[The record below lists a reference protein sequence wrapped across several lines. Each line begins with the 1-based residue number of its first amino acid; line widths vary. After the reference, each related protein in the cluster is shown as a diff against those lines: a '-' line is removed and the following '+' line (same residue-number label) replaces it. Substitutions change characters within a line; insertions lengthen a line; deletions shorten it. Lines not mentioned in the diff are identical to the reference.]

1 MKAMRMKGMNILKR
15 FLVLGLCLALL
26 AGCAWAEPAGD
37 MTGNLSHLGEL
48 PDGRQMFH
56 RRLLSDAQDKIL
68 ADSLLCLNR
77 DMTVSWEYTEP
88 DEEAG
93 YPWYMAVR
101 PDGTVAVIYLEEIGD
116 EDTDPAQCGMKL
128 TLKFFTQEGEPT
140 GGTVTLPYRSANIY
154 QCQPSFFVAQYWDEY
169 GMKVFDTLDWDGN
182 VLDRKGEYDPEDN
195 RFAMVEEEDGVLFF
209 GMAEVQNGRAVI
221 MKKESVTGNKLWET
235 MLDFQ
240 WEMADQA
247 GVTDAVRTADG
258 GYAVLVREREVQG
271 FFDYVWRIAL
281 VKLDDHGTVQWV
293 SRELFGA
300 LDEVTNSLLAAW
312 NGKIV
317 ACCVPEGT
325 DWYKLETPR
334 IFRWFDEAGKDL
346 GTTKLELKPEDFP
359 EMKAYLESGKAAP
372 QIDCGFS
379 GMEMNARA
387 DGLEAC
393 VKANFHEGQG
403 DETGEFICDSTIL
416 VKVPEP

>member
-1 MKAMRMKGMNILKR
+1 MKATGMKGTNILKR
-15 FLVLGLCLALL
+15 LLALALCLALTGACAL
-26 AGCAWAEPAGD
+26 AETAGD
-37 MTGNLSHLGEL
+37 TAENLSYLGEL

-56 RRLLSDAQDKIL
+56 RRLLDEKNEIL
-68 ADSLLCLNR
+68 ADTLLCLNR
-77 DMTVSWEYTEP
+77 DKTVSWEYTEP

-116 EDTDPAQCGMKL
+116 EDTDPAQWGMKL
-128 TLKFFTQEGEPT
+128 TLKFFTQEGKTT
-140 GGTVTLPYRSANIY
+140 GGTVALPYRSANIY
-154 QCQPSFFVAQYWDEY
+154 QCQPSFFVVQSWDKY
-169 GMKVFDTLDWDGN
+169 GMKVFDTVDWDGN
-182 VLDRKGEYDPEDN
+182 VLESRDEYGPGAG
-195 RFAMVEEEDGVLFF
+195 RYAMVEEEDGILCF

-221 MKKESVTGNKLWET
+221 MKKESVTGNTIWET

-247 GVTDAVRTADG
+247 GVADAVRTADG

-300 LDEVTNSLLAAW
+300 LDEFTHPLLAARD
-312 NGKIV
+312 GKIV
-317 ACCVPEGT
+317 ACGVPEGGG
-325 DWYKLETPR
+325 WYELETPR
-334 IFRWFDEAGKDL
+334 VFRWFDETGKDL

-359 EMKAYLESGKAAP
+359 EMKAYLESGKAAAR
-372 QIDCGFS
+372 IACDFS
-379 GMEMNARA
+379 GMEMHARP
-387 DGLEAC
+387 DGLEAR
-393 VKANFHEGQG
+393 VTASFSEDRGE
-403 DETGEFICDSTIL
+403 ETGPFICDSTIL
-416 VKVPEP
+416 VKIPEP